1 MSPEAG
7 GTRTPPGR
15 PGASDAR
22 RWWALIAISASVLV
36 VGLDLTVLN
45 LALPVLSTQ
54 LHASTTDLQW
64 FSAAYSLV
72 LAAALLP
79 AGMIGDRAG
88 RKKMLLIALVV
99 FGASSAACAFAGSA
113 GELIAARAVLG
124 LGAAM
129 IFPMS
134 IAVLPVLFAPEER
147 PRAIAAVMGATFIA
161 YPVGPLL
168 GGWLLDNFWWGS
180 VFLINVPVV
189 VVALVAVALLLPES
203 HGARSTRID
212 VPGIIL
218 SSLGLAGLTYGCIK
232 AGQDGWSDPA
242 ALATILAGAL
252 LLALF
257 VLWERRAGRRG
268 QALVQLELF
277 RSAAFT
283 WGTILTTFV
292 SFAMFGILFAM
303 PQYFQGVRG
312 LDSLATGLRMLPMI
326 GGMVVGMI
334 GGTRL
339 QTPPKGPGGAA
350 GDPPVSARILV
361 MAGFVVM
368 AAGLGVGATTSAASG
383 SAFTA
388 TWYAVAGL
396 GLGLAMPAAMNAAL
410 GALTPERSGSGSAL
424 ITAMRQVGATIGVA
438 VLGTVL
444 LSGYRSQLDLG
455 GLPAAGSPA
464 WRGPGS
470 RKRRVAAALHRL
482 RCSATVRAAFAHGL
496 DVMLAVCA
504 RHRRAQPP
512 CSRWSSCPARPGAGG
527 RLAGGPVPG
536 RVRRSARAAGART
549 GRIRGMST
557 HDDDQ
562 PGLRERKKAR
572 TRASIREHALRLFQ
586 EQGYAATR
594 VEQIAEAAEVSPAT
608 FYRYFPTK
616 EDVVLQDDLDVLTL
630 DALEAQPA
638 GLSPL
643 AAVRAAVA
651 AARARFTP
659 EERERFRQTT
669 ELTMAVPEI
678 RARALDEFA
687 RTIDVTATVLARRSG
702 RKPDDVAVRALAG
715 AIFGVILA
723 STLPVLERGQ
733 IDLDAIFATVDTGL
747 AQLEAGFTL

>member
-444 LSGYRSQLDLG
+444 LSAYRSQLDLG
-455 GLPAAGSPA
+455 GLPAAAASVARTGIA
-464 WRGPGS
+464 GGAG
-470 RKRRVAAALHRL
+470 VAAALH
-482 RCSATVRAAFAHGL
+482 SAALLGEVRAAFAHGL

-504 RHRRAQPP
+504 GIAGLSALLALAFLPR
-512 CSRWSSCPARPGAGG
+512 RPGAAG
-527 RLAGGPVPG
+527 RPADGPVQ
-536 RVRRSARAAGART
+536 AASGAPLA
-549 GRIRGMST
+549 
-557 HDDDQ
+557 Q
-562 PGLRERKKAR
+562 PGPDGQDQGH
-572 TRASIREHALRLFQ
+572 EHA
-586 EQGYAATR
+586 
-594 VEQIAEAAEVSPAT
+594 
-608 FYRYFPTK
+608 
-616 EDVVLQDDLDVLTL
+616 
-630 DALEAQPA
+630 
-638 GLSPL
+638 
-643 AAVRAAVA
+643 
-651 AARARFTP
+651 
-659 EERERFRQTT
+659 
-669 ELTMAVPEI
+669 
-678 RARALDEFA
+678 
-687 RTIDVTATVLARRSG
+687 RR
-702 RKPDDVAVRALAG
+702 
-715 AIFGVILA
+715 
-723 STLPVLERGQ
+723 
-733 IDLDAIFATVDTGL
+733 
-747 AQLEAGFTL
+747 